1 MKNIFTFGNFKNQ
14 LNEALPLTPAK
25 DIKKMSPLELYD
37 YFYNKVKQDPDSI
50 IKQLEKRIKNP
61 SPIDTAEIKVDL
73 NMLSVFAQSVKEG
86 NPLGK
91 DTKEKQYMGERFKK
105 SLSIIEGLTG
115 LGSIKVSP
123 K

>member
-1 MKNIFTFGNFKNQ
+1 MKNIFSFDNFETR
-14 LNEALPLTPAK
+14 LNESLPTTPEK
-25 DIKKMSPLELYD
+25 DIKKMTPLELYD

-73 NMLSVFAQSVKEG
+73 NMLSVFAQSVKGG

-91 DTKEKQYMGERFKK
+91 DTKEKEYMGERFKK
-105 SLSIIEGLTG
+105 AVNIIEALTG
-115 LGSIKVSP
+115 LGSIKVSSR
-123 K
+123 